1 MLYKKIYRYKSTSLP
16 YLLKMGI
23 VRIMYASWVWTVLS
37 CSLSPADYS
46 GYDNRQPT
54 ADGDS
59 LIVMCE
65 GLWGM
70 DNSTLALLDHGV
82 LTNRWFQQQN
92 PGHKL
97 GDTAN
102 DILQVNDTLIA
113 ISVNWSN
120 IVQYIRPDG
129 TAIAATENIPNN
141 RRLATDGRGFLYVT
155 SYADH
160 GYVAKIDLRTKDI
173 VDTCHV
179 GYEPEGIAYYD
190 GRLYIANTGGYSTQ
204 TQDHEYESTVS
215 VVDTQTMRELRRI
228 DTGCLNL
235 YGTMSVSGQYAC
247 INSAGDMYTVEPRC
261 IVLNMASDEFRVYDF
276 PATYNCA
283 YHNRFFMI
291 GASFSYTTGQY
302 TYTMHT
308 ISLPSLE
315 AEEGLGAYA
324 AAEETISL
332 MQSPYGMYISP
343 YSGHLYASDA
353 RAYATNGYVYEFGRD
368 GSKLGRFLLRGVNPS
383 GFVAVH

>member
-1 MLYKKIYRYKSTSLP
+1 MHKNIQPLFCAAIAL
-16 YLLKMGI
+16 
-23 VRIMYASWVWTVLS
+23 AS
-37 CSLSPADYS
+37 CSLDPADYPTPS
-46 GYDNRQPT
+46 EPT
-54 ADGDS
+54 ASSDS
-59 LIVMCE
+59 LIILCE

-70 DNSTLALLDHGV
+70 DNSSLALLDHGV
-82 LTNRWFQQQN
+82 LTSHWFQQQN
-92 PGHKL
+92 PGLKL

-120 IVQYIRPDG
+120 IIQYIRPDG
-129 TAIAATENIPNN
+129 TAIASTENIPNN
-141 RRLATDGRGFLYVT
+141 RRLATDGRRFLYVT

-160 GYVAKIDLRTKDI
+160 GYVAKIDLRSKEI

-204 TQDHEYESTVS
+204 TQDHGYESTIS

-228 DTGCLNL
+228 DTGCQNL

-247 INSAGDMYTVEPRC
+247 INSAGDMYTVKPRC
-261 IVLNMASDEFRVYDF
+261 IVLNMASDEFRVFDF
-276 PATYNCA
+276 PATFNCA
-283 YHNRFFMI
+283 YQGKFYMI
-291 GASFSYTTGQY
+291 GSSYSYTTGTY
-302 TYTMHT
+302 TYSMHS
-308 ISLPSLE
+308 IALPSLE
-315 AEEGLGAYA
+315 ATEGLGAYA
-324 AAEETISL
+324 AAEEKIDQ
-332 MQSPYGMYISP
+332 MQSPYSLYISP

-368 GSKLGRFLLRGVNPS
+368 GSKLGRWLLRGVNPS
-383 GFVAVH
+383 GFLAIKK